1 MKAKVDLDKCIGCG
15 KCEISCPEEDIF
27 VDKKARVEEE
37 KCRGC
42 GSCTVQCD
50 RQAVVLAD

>member
-15 KCEISCPEEDIF
+15 KCEISCPEEAIF
-27 VDKKARVEEE
+27 VDKKARVEE
-37 KCRGC
+37 GC